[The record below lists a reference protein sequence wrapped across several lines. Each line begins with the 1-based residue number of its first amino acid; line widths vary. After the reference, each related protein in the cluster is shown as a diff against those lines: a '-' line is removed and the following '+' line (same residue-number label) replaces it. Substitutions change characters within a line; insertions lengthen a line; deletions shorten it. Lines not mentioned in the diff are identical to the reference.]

1 MRIAVAYDCL
11 FPWSTGGGER
21 LYRGLAE
28 QFATAGHQV
37 TYLTRRQWADGDEPD
52 LPGVQVL
59 AVSGPTDLYDDQG
72 RRRLP
77 PAVRFAADLL
87 GHLLRRRGHY
97 DAVLVSALPVLNVL
111 AVRAAL
117 AGRRTPVV
125 ADWLE
130 VWRPDQWREYSGPVV
145 GRVAAVLQRIGIR
158 LSPVASCHA
167 RVVAHRLTALGLR
180 GEPLLSPGLLQDAV
194 TVTPALEP
202 PDPPVLVFVGRH
214 IPDKRVE
221 TIPAA
226 LDHARRAV
234 PGLRARILGEGQQR
248 EAVRAEVERLGLRDV
263 VELPGFVNQTVLD
276 DAVRSASC
284 LVNPSARE
292 GYGLVV
298 VEACAAG
305 TPVVLVVGEDNAA
318 VELVDEGVNG
328 FVAMST
334 SPQDLG
340 DAVVG
345 AVQGGAALRRSTLA
359 WYERAARERTVA
371 ATARG
376 LLAVLTGPRAE
387 RLAGRRAHR
396 R

>member
-21 LYRGLAE
+21 QYRGFAE
-28 QFATAGHQV
+28 QFVAEGHQV

-52 LPGVQVL
+52 LPGVQV
-59 AVSGPTDLYDDQG
+59 VPISGPSELYDDQG

-77 PAVRFAADLL
+77 PAVRYAADLL
-87 GHLLRRRGHY
+87 RHLLRRRGRY

-145 GRVAAVLQRIGIR
+145 GRVAAVLQRVGIR
-158 LSPVASCHA
+158 LSPAASCHSRA
-167 RVVAHRLTALGLR
+167 VADRLTAFGLR
-180 GEPLLSPGLLQDAV
+180 SRPVLSPGLIQHAV
-194 TVTPALEP
+194 PVVASIEP

-226 LDHARRAV
+226 LAHARQAV
-234 PGLRARILGEGQQR
+234 PDLRARILGEGRQR
-248 EAVRAEVERLGLRDV
+248 PAVRAEVERLGLQDV
-263 VELPGFVNQTVLD
+263 VELPGFVSQSALD

-305 TPVVLVVGEDNAA
+305 TPVVLVAAEDNAA

-328 FVAMST
+328 FVAVST
-334 SPQDLG
+334 SPHDLG
-340 DAVVG
+340 DAVVA
-345 AVQGGAALRRSTLA
+345 AVQGGAALRRSTLD
-359 WYERAARERTVA
+359 WYERAARERTMA

-376 LLAVLTGPRAE
+376 LLAVLTGPAR
-387 RLAGRRAHR
+387 
-396 R
+396 